1 MFILKSA
8 NNVNNDIS
16 VTFRKTL
23 PEAQR
28 EMQDAAHSTAS
39 DIQSQRIEISDKSA
53 SVYDEGS
60 NDYYFWEIEEVSDDI
75 IKELL

>member
-23 PEAQR
+23 SETQR
-28 EMQDAAHSTAS
+28 EMKDAAHSTAS
-39 DIQSQRIEISDKSA
+39 DIQSQNIEISDTGA
-53 SVYDEGS
+53 SVYDGEN
-60 NDYYFWEIEEVSDDI
+60 NDYYFWQIEEISDDV

>member
-1 MFILKSA
+1 MFILKTA

-28 EMQDAAHSTAS
+28 EMKDAVHSTAS
-39 DIQSQRIEISDKSA
+39 DIQSQNIEISDTGA
-53 SVYDEGS
+53 SVYDGGS
-60 NDYYFWEIEEVSDDI
+60 NDYYFWQIEEISDDV

>member
-23 PEAQR
+23 PESQR
-28 EMQDAAHSTAS
+28 EMKDAVHSTAS
-39 DIQSQRIEISDKSA
+39 DIQSQNIEISDTGA
-53 SVYDEGS
+53 SVYDGGS
-60 NDYYFWEIEEVSDDI
+60 NDYYFWQIEEISDDV